1 LQSRPAKAHHA
12 ESVNR
17 ALLEIVKEETGG
29 SKEAEGQQGQQPVNG
44 YGTAAMTFILHKAH
58 FIDRRI
64 LARLNTAVFF
74 GPVLSGLAACMLGA
88 IVYDIG
94 RWFSIW

>member
-1 LQSRPAKAHHA
+1 MCIGRKQQGQR
-12 ESVNR
+12 ES
-17 ALLEIVKEETGG
+17 
-29 SKEAEGQQGQQPVNG
+29 EGQQGQQPANG
-44 YGTAAMTFILHKAH
+44 YGTAAMTLILHKAH
-58 FIDRRI
+58 FFDRRV
-64 LARLNTAVFF
+64 LARLNTAVVF

>member
-1 LQSRPAKAHHA
+1 MTLILQ
-12 ESVNR
+12 
-17 ALLEIVKEETGG
+17 
-29 SKEAEGQQGQQPVNG
+29 
-44 YGTAAMTFILHKAH
+44 KAH
-58 FIDRRI
+58 FFDRRM

>member
-1 LQSRPAKAHHA
+1 LHSSPAEAHHTK
-12 ESVNR
+12 SLNR
-17 ALLEIVKEETGG
+17 WLLACERSRRGHKEF
-29 SKEAEGQQGQQPVNG
+29 EGQQGQQPENG
-44 YGTAAMTFILHKAH
+44 YGTAAMIHILQKAH

-64 LARLNTAVFF
+64 LARLNTAVVF
-74 GPVLSGLAACMLGA
+74 GPVVSGLAACMLGA

>member
-1 LQSRPAKAHHA
+1 LQSSPAEAHHA
-12 ESVNR
+12 KSLNRSLLVCGRSKLGQRESD
-17 ALLEIVKEETGG
+17 
-29 SKEAEGQQGQQPVNG
+29 GQQGQQPANG
-44 YGTAAMTFILHKAH
+44 YGTAAMIHILEKAH

-64 LARLNTAVFF
+64 LARLNTAVVF

-88 IVYDIG
+88 IVYDVG

>member
-1 LQSRPAKAHHA
+1 MVILQKAH
-12 ESVNR
+12 
-17 ALLEIVKEETGG
+17 
-29 SKEAEGQQGQQPVNG
+29 
-44 YGTAAMTFILHKAH
+44 ILHKAYL
-58 FIDRRI
+58 FDRRI
-64 LARLNTAVFF
+64 LARVNTAVVF

>member
-1 LQSRPAKAHHA
+1 MGRSKPGQK
-12 ESVNR
+12 ES
-17 ALLEIVKEETGG
+17 
-29 SKEAEGQQGQQPVNG
+29 EGQQGQQPENG
-44 YGTAAMTFILHKAH
+44 YGTAAMTLTHILQKAH

-64 LARLNTAVFF
+64 LARLNTAVVF

>member
-1 LQSRPAKAHHA
+1 MTLILQKSH
-12 ESVNR
+12 
-17 ALLEIVKEETGG
+17 
-29 SKEAEGQQGQQPVNG
+29 
-44 YGTAAMTFILHKAH
+44 ILH
-58 FIDRRI
+58 FIDRRM
-64 LARLNTAVFF
+64 LARLNTAVVF